1 MSSCNDSIGLNSIE
15 EVDED
20 SSSSDLNSSSNSGT
34 DYDDDDNSDSN
45 INGRSA
51 KYPHRNRSNSR
62 LSLHKRRRK
71 YENTMPLWQQKL
83 RNQEMSIINSP
94 SESLRNRLMRIES
107 ISTSDNDLEM
117 EKRASTLT
125 PSSMFENSY
134 AEKNNPSEND
144 GEGNYED
151 RVSSP
156 RNIRRLN
163 DSRSL
168 QSISSFRKLNDSC
181 SIQSISSNTLSN
193 NITSIKGTYFEKQRN
208 TSRTFE
214 RSETSD
220 RLKSGKIDSSRF
232 TLFTSNLSHD
242 DSHASENYRKPPCH
256 SSNESFGGTD
266 INLNEKSLSIHE
278 ISMDNSN
285 MGESNFSN
293 NASTDSPVINVTA
306 IENDY
311 KPLEE
316 PYLEKRNRLQN
327 AQSQIT
333 SDSNSYLDFECGRS
347 LTPLSHS
354 FDNEAIDLDNFSLQ
368 CSYGKKHKEWVSL
381 PSNINGTDM
390 ETKIEKLGDEI
401 TEIKTSIKNLT
412 DLVKNILENKKE

>member
-1 MSSCNDSIGLNSIE
+1 MSSCNDSMGLDSIE

-34 DYDDDDNSDSN
+34 DYDDDDYSDSN

-62 LSLHKRRRK
+62 LNLHKRRRK
-71 YENTMPLWQQKL
+71 YENSIPLWQQKL

-117 EKRASTLT
+117 DKRVSTLT
-125 PSSMFENSY
+125 RSSMFENSY
-134 AEKNNPSEND
+134 AEKDNPSDNND
-144 GEGNYED
+144 DVNYEN
-151 RVSSP
+151 RISSP

-168 QSISSFRKLNDSC
+168 QSISSIKKLNDSL
-181 SIQSISSNTLSN
+181 SLQSISSNTLSN
-193 NITSIKGTYFEKQRN
+193 SITNTKDTYFEKQRN
-208 TSRTFE
+208 NSRTSE
-214 RSETSD
+214 RNETFD
-220 RLKSGKIDSSRF
+220 QLKSGKTDSSRF
-232 TLFTSNLSHD
+232 TLFTSNLSHI
-242 DSHASENYRKPPCH
+242 DSQASDSCRKSPCH
-256 SSNESFGGTD
+256 SSNETFGGTD
-266 INLNEKSLSIHE
+266 INLNEKSMSIHE
-278 ISMDNSN
+278 TSTGNSN
-285 MGESNFSN
+285 VCISNFSS
-293 NASTDSPVINVTA
+293 NASTDSPTINVTP
-306 IENDY
+306 IENDD
-311 KPLEE
+311 KPLGE
-316 PYLEKRNRLQN
+316 PYLEKGNRFQN
-327 AQSQIT
+327 AHTQIT
-333 SDSNSYLDFECGRS
+333 SDSNNYLDFECGRS

-354 FDNEAIDLDNFSLQ
+354 FDNEAIDLENFSLQ
-368 CSYGKKHKEWVSL
+368 CSYGKKRKEWTSL
-381 PSNINGTDM
+381 PSNINETDV